1 LTASKTFGVP
11 SELLDSLATIDV
23 PHLDFEI
30 STTADN
36 GVAPHLHSVDR
47 ASVSSNLL
55 QHCTSGSIPD
65 AYRDVLRTGHNIM
78 VVKGKV
84 KHCRTVLIKSHE
96 WPVIVFNIVDNARA
110 VRGAGD

>member
-30 STTADN
+30 STAADN

-47 ASVSSNLL
+47 ASMSSDLL
-55 QHCTSGSIPD
+55 
-65 AYRDVLRTGHNIM
+65 
-78 VVKGKV
+78 
-84 KHCRTVLIKSHE
+84 
-96 WPVIVFNIVDNARA
+96 
-110 VRGAGD
+110 